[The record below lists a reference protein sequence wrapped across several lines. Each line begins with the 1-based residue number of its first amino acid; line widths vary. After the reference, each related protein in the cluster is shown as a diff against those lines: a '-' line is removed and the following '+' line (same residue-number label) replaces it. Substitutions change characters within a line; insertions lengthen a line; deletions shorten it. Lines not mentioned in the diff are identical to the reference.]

1 MVVEKWDS
9 ILLPLWVS
17 FAHERHDN
25 IKMMLT
31 HPANAIESET
41 TYISLVFVQKLNN
54 VHHPITSQACTSRNI
69 NLGDAG
75 IVLDDAEQ
83 AGVGNVEAPEQA
95 ERPQRPLRPR
105 SQLEEDLVGHPA
117 AERRLYREATP
128 QEGVPRDGLAEEA
141 AYAPAG

>member
-1 MVVEKWDS
+1 MQL
-9 ILLPLWVS
+9 IHQ
-17 FAHERHDN
+17 F
-25 IKMMLT
+25 
-31 HPANAIESET
+31 T
-41 TYISLVFVQKLNN
+41 TSHTSRGNN
-54 VHHPITSQACTSRNI
+54 HAPETSQY
-69 NLGDAG
+69 LGDAG

-83 AGVGNVEAPEQA
+83 AGVGNVEAPEKA